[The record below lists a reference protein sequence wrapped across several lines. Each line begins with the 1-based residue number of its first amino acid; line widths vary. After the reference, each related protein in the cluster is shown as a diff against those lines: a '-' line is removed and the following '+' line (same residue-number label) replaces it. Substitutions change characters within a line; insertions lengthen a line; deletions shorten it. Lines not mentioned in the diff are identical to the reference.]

1 MGAPKARVNRFGVG
15 LARALGGAVV
25 FMLPLLMTME
35 MWELGFEMPPA
46 RLALLLGLAVPL
58 LVGVSYIAGFEE
70 TFEVREDIV
79 DAFVALAVAFAAAA
93 GILALFSILRFS
105 MPVGEVVGKVTLQ
118 AVPGAIGAL
127 LAQSQLRGDDEAEEK
142 QARRSRER
150 RESSYPLQLLTMVV
164 GALFLAFNVA
174 PTDEITHIALQAHP
188 WQLALL
194 AVLSVATMHAFMYGL
209 EFAGQHRAKEGES
222 RWLIFIQY
230 TVVGYALALGVSLY
244 ILWTFGRSAGV
255 AFEPLVAL
263 TVVLGFPAA
272 IGAAAARLIL

>member
-1 MGAPKARVNRFGVG
+1 MGGAQAGTNRFGVG
-15 LARALGGAVV
+15 LARAFGGAVV

-46 RLALLLGLAVPL
+46 RLALLLGAGVPL

-70 TFEVREDIV
+70 TFELKEDIV

-93 GILALFSILRFS
+93 LILALFSILRFEMS
-105 MPVGEVVGKVTLQ
+105 LREAVGKVALQ

-127 LAQSQLRGDDEAEEK
+127 LAQSQLRGNGEAEAAGLREE
-142 QARRSRER
+142 RER
-150 RESSYPLQLLTMVV
+150 RESSYPLQLFTMVV

-174 PTDEITHIALQAHP
+174 PTEEITRIAVQAHP
-188 WQLALL
+188 WQLVALALISL
-194 AVLSVATMHAFMYGL
+194 AIMHAFMYAL
-209 EFAGQHRAKEGES
+209 EFAGQHSVKEDES
-222 RWLIFIQY
+222 RWAIFLRY
-230 TVVGYALALGVSLY
+230 TVVGYALALGVSLWM
-244 ILWTFGRSAGV
+244 LWTFGRTGGLGWD
-255 AFEPLVAL
+255 PLLAL